1 MLRLAHP
8 VFTHEDVFLE
18 RYDRLLTAARALTA
32 GDRNAALDLVHD
44 AFLHFVL
51 AQPRLDAIIDLDGYL
66 FITVRNLHISQIRR
80 ASRTRQES
88 LSLVDF
94 DSAALSLRTLP
105 AAHRFEVLDELRW
118 ICEYALER
126 RAVVRAASAFL
137 LHYFLRYRPSEIAAV
152 LQSPSV
158 SVRKL
163 LHVARADVHRA
174 LAHRAAGVLE
184 RHSRI
189 EGLEDLGCA

>member
-105 AAHRFEVLDELRW
+105 AAHRFEVLDKLRW
-118 ICEYALER
+118 ICEYALELRPPFYSTTSCATGRARSR
-126 RAVVRAASAFL
+126 RCCNRPASAFASCCMS
-137 LHYFLRYRPSEIAAV
+137 RARMCIARWRIA
-152 LQSPSV
+152 P
-158 SVRKL
+158 
-163 LHVARADVHRA
+163 
-174 LAHRAAGVLE
+174 LE
-184 RHSRI
+184 F
-189 EGLEDLGCA
+189 